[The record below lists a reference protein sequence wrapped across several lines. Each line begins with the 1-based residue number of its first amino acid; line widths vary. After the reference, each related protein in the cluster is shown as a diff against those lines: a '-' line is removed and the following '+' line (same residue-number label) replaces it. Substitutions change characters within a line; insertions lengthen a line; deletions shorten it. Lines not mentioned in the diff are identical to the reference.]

1 MSGDIEF
8 GSCSICGSSGQISRK
23 YYNYDIKCE
32 CCSNKHFEI
41 VYHCANCTP
50 SPPKQITVTVK
61 PVDDSLGLVGMKDLL
76 YSFFNRIDDEQCI
89 VIATSP
95 SNAKKM
101 HEELTK
107 YAINA
112 LTETTEATKN
122 YGYPN
127 IPIIEEIPLDI
138 VCKEEPKDYLDE
150 DLKHLLKVEKHYRN
164 IQFNKHQNASF
175 RNLNTGHK
183 ANLGGGRKNQRT
195 CKKVLRKRR

>member
-1 MSGDIEF
+1 MSGDAEF
-8 GSCSICGSSGQISRK
+8 GYCDICKEQDFVTRK

-32 CCSNKHFEI
+32 CCGNRHFEI
-41 VYHCANCTP
+41 VYHCPNCTP

-61 PVDDSLGLVGMKDLL
+61 PVYYSAGLAGLKDLFDSLLNRKD
-76 YSFFNRIDDEQCI
+76 EGECI
-89 VIATSP
+89 IIATSP

-112 LTETTEATKN
+112 ITETTEATKT

-127 IPIIEEIPLDI
+127 IPIVEEIPLSI
-138 VCKEEPKDYLDE
+138 ACKEEPKDYLDE
-150 DLKHLLKVEKHYRN
+150 DLKHELKVEKHYRN